1 MSKITEIVRVACVPD
16 EARREKLKHSSSTGP
31 KSRSHS
37 HYSSSSSSGR
47 SRSPCPPADIMDQ
60 YNSYPAFS
68 PKSDPDLSFSKT
80 LFILFIIYICGYVH
94 LSNEPSTCYSEPE
107 EIRRCS
113 MPCSITSFPCETSSS
128 RSSTVVFVLDNLP
141 KEERFIFHSST
152 REVLLS
158 FPL

>member
-1 MSKITEIVRVACVPD
+1 M
-16 EARREKLKHSSSTGP
+16 RREERSSSTQAAQVQ
-31 KSRSHS
+31 SRAHIRTTRPPPRRV
-37 HYSSSSSSGR
+37 GLDR
-47 SRSPCPPADIMDQ
+47 LVPPADIMDQ

-128 RSSTVVFVLDNLP
+128 RSSAVVFVLDNLP
-141 KEERFIFHSST
+141 KEERFIFHSFT
-152 REVLLS
+152 REVLLVS